1 MKLNKKR
8 CRQEDQIMKQLYLF
22 LILFFVCTA
31 TSFGAWDY
39 VISGGYHGT
48 YTLTGSQSLLMI
60 GGSR

>member
-1 MKLNKKR
+1 
-8 CRQEDQIMKQLYLF
+8 MKQLYLF